1 MGEEVNILW
10 FTARNM
16 ADLCSTTQA
25 ALGEGLVAL
34 GHNVT
39 LINPDI
45 EKSHSAFSWSHV
57 SIPAEAMR
65 GRKAHVLGKGMCQW
79 LLKTEI
85 EDKTI
90 AIVDWRVASTLSKT
104 LKIKSIP
111 WVLMDRSP
119 PADRGLL
126 ARFQWPVWKRA
137 WKMVKRGEANFG
149 CVVSTS
155 HSNFV
160 SSRVGVLEK
169 SMISISAGVDVS
181 LFVPGVKNKEI
192 TLIYHGRLDKHRGI
206 LSLPKLLE
214 KLRQNGVN
222 AKLIL
227 IGEGDSFGGLQR
239 MADTRNDMEV
249 IASLPQVKLVEK
261 LAGSHI
267 GLLPMP
273 NSKVWTLASPLKR
286 SEYAASGLL
295 IFGIDHMGHRF
306 ENMVQPDWLHLVNQ
320 ENFHSQGVEWIQSLN
335 PEKILKLSTDSRQY
349 AEQNL
354 DWGKS
359 VKRLEEACISCLY

>member
-1 MGEEVNILW
+1 MNVLW
-10 FTARNM
+10 FTARHM

-34 GHNVT
+34 GHHVT

-45 EKSHSAFSWSHV
+45 EKSHSAFTWSHV

-65 GRKAHVLGKGMCQW
+65 GRKAYVLGKGMCQW

-85 EDKTI
+85 EEETI

-104 LKIKSIP
+104 LKVKGIP

-137 WKMVKRGEANFG
+137 WKMVKRGDANFG

-155 HSNFV
+155 HSNFI

-169 SMISISAGVDVS
+169 NMISISAGVDVS
-181 LFVPGVKNKEI
+181 LFVPGVKNEVI
-192 TLIYHGRLDKHRGI
+192 TLIYHGRLDKHRGV
-206 LSLPKLLE
+206 LSLPMFLE
-214 KLRQNGVN
+214 KLRQKKVN

-227 IGEGDSFGGLQR
+227 IGEGDSFEGLQR
-239 MADTRNDMEV
+239 MANTRNDMEV
-249 IASLPQVKLVEK
+249 IASLPKVKLVEK
-261 LAGSHI
+261 LAESHI

-306 ENMVQPDWLHLVNQ
+306 ENMVQPEWLHLVNQ

-335 PEKILKLSTDSRQY
+335 PEKILRLSSDSRQY

-354 DWGKS
+354 GWEKS
-359 VKRLEEACISCLY
+359 VQTLEKACLSCLE